1 VELNSLIG
9 FIAFSF
15 IVLFLIDKF
24 YFSKKWNSR
33 FLFGVLIQL
42 LIIGLAVLY
51 SIQNQKINKQPYI
64 SQDDELIWLAKVVDV
79 QEKARTKQTLLIELS
94 HVYNDSTW
102 KELKSEVIIY
112 FSDSSKISVGDVIA
126 GSSYFKE
133 FSEPLNPAQFNFKQ
147 YNFNKYRYYF
157 AFEDRVT
164 ILDHKQS
171 VNSLAAASRVKLE
184 EGFVQMGIQNDE
196 LAVLK
201 ALTLGDKSEINPDL
215 RSKFAEAGA
224 MHILAVS
231 GLHVGIIFLIL
242 SQILN
247 FLGNRNFQRWLKA
260 LLLLIGIW
268 AFALLTGFSPSVQR
282 ASWMFSF
289 IILATAL
296 KRDTNVINS
305 LAASALLLLLIDP
318 NVLFEVGFQLS
329 YSAVLGIVLIYPKLF
344 PLFKTENKWIN
355 KVIGLF
361 VVSFAAQLATMPLSI
376 YYFHQF
382 PNWFLITN
390 LFAIPLAFVIVSGG
404 FILSIVWLL
413 IGNDFYLGTILNK
426 TLQFLNYLVDLS
438 ALLPYSAITGIWFQ
452 PISILLFYVS
462 AVFFI
467 IFLYFNRK
475 GALLV
480 CLSLI
485 FVVFTF
491 ELTLDYKQLHKK
503 KIVFYALK
511 ADVISV
517 VNGIEAAVFIN
528 DSLLDYYDQLTVEQH
543 LQSVG
548 ITKISWI
555 FNDLDSINHRL
566 FNYRRISDFK
576 ELRAFNHRINF
587 IENINGLIDL
597 NANTVF
603 LQKDIPINEL
613 LIDKIPPNIKLVF
626 SSKIPTWSKKHLEFS
641 DEFPV
646 QFLSSDGYFELSF

>member
-1 VELNSLIG
+1 MSFNWNQLPLVRVLIPFIIGLLLARFWIDFNTVELNSLIG

-268 AFALLTGFSPSVQR
+268 AF
-282 ASWMFSF
+282 
-289 IILATAL
+289 
-296 KRDTNVINS
+296 
-305 LAASALLLLLIDP
+305 
-318 NVLFEVGFQLS
+318 
-329 YSAVLGIVLIYPKLF
+329 
-344 PLFKTENKWIN
+344 
-355 KVIGLF
+355 
-361 VVSFAAQLATMPLSI
+361 
-376 YYFHQF
+376 
-382 PNWFLITN
+382 
-390 LFAIPLAFVIVSGG
+390 
-404 FILSIVWLL
+404 
-413 IGNDFYLGTILNK
+413 
-426 TLQFLNYLVDLS
+426 
-438 ALLPYSAITGIWFQ
+438 
-452 PISILLFYVS
+452 
-462 AVFFI
+462 
-467 IFLYFNRK
+467 
-475 GALLV
+475 
-480 CLSLI
+480 
-485 FVVFTF
+485 
-491 ELTLDYKQLHKK
+491 
-503 KIVFYALK
+503 
-511 ADVISV
+511 
-517 VNGIEAAVFIN
+517 
-528 DSLLDYYDQLTVEQH
+528 
-543 LQSVG
+543 
-548 ITKISWI
+548 
-555 FNDLDSINHRL
+555 
-566 FNYRRISDFK
+566 
-576 ELRAFNHRINF
+576 
-587 IENINGLIDL
+587 
-597 NANTVF
+597 
-603 LQKDIPINEL
+603 
-613 LIDKIPPNIKLVF
+613 
-626 SSKIPTWSKKHLEFS
+626 
-641 DEFPV
+641 
-646 QFLSSDGYFELSF
+646 